1 MRRPVQANSPAGASA
16 PVPFPPSWA
25 DHLQGWIERLPL
37 PPWAAYLILFL
48 AVSLLFHAT
57 LWLEGSL
64 PPGSVD
70 TLLIV
75 YGLVPVYFLA
85 FSHYLNATARR
96 ALAKYRPLLRV
107 SDDEYAALEYDL
119 TKVPRRIGVL
129 AAVIGALIGAA
140 SFIPDPASWGVVAGA
155 SALPTALGLLDAIFV
170 QVVVSYWIAQV
181 IRQAR
186 AIDRAHR
193 LTPGINLF
201 RRDPI
206 YAFSALTLRS
216 ALGLVLGIYAYLLG
230 TVYLGLPAPNMVDM
244 MAMGVGGAIALAI
257 FVLPLWRMHRL
268 LAEEKRLRLLE
279 ADERYSLLVGRFNRQ
294 LDKGR
299 LADLDAT
306 AKAIA
311 SLASQRETL
320 TKISTW
326 PWRPEALRSL
336 LSTMAAPIAL
346 YLISRLLGRFFGL

>member
-1 MRRPVQANSPAGASA
+1 
-16 PVPFPPSWA
+16 
-25 DHLQGWIERLPL
+25 
-37 PPWAAYLILFL
+37 LFL
-48 AVSLLFHAT
+48 AISLLFHAA

-85 FSHYLNATARR
+85 LSHYLNATARR
-96 ALAKYRPLLRV
+96 ALANYRPLLRV
-107 SDDEYAALEYDL
+107 SDDEYAGLEYRL

-129 AAVIGALIGAA
+129 AVVLGVLIGAVN
-140 SFIPDPASWGVVAGA
+140 FIPNPASWGVEADA
-155 SALPTALGLLDAIFV
+155 STLQTALGLVDTIILQIVTF
-170 QVVVSYWIAQV
+170 YWIAQV

-186 AIDRAHR
+186 AIDRIHR
-193 LTPGINLF
+193 LTPRIDLF

-230 TVYLGLPAPNMVDM
+230 TVYLGLPAPNAIDRVTMSL
-244 MAMGVGGAIALAI
+244 GGAIALGI

-268 LAEEKRLRLLE
+268 LAEEKHLRLLE
-279 ADERYSLLVGRFNRQ
+279 ADERYSRLVGRFNRL

-299 LADLDAT
+299 LADLDT
-306 AKAIA
+306 TGKAIA
-311 SLASQRETL
+311 ALAAQRETL
-320 TKISTW
+320 ARISTW

-336 LSTMAAPIAL
+336 LSTMAAPIVL